1 MVKVTWEY
9 YKRRRNVNFEAF
21 LKGRNIE
28 TYEQLCET
36 LHKMGIMAP
45 KKEEFEE
52 ARPKIEESKLDVV
65 LEEPKAKVEPV
76 TPKPKRKYTRRKK
89 K

>member
-45 KKEEFEE
+45 SQAEFEE
-52 ARPKIEESKLDVV
+52 AKPKVKESK
-65 LEEPKAKVEPV
+65 PSSIQKQKVEIQTTEV
-76 TPKPKRKYTRRKK
+76 QKPKRRYTKRKK

>member
-52 ARPKIEESKLDVV
+52 ARSKIEESKPPLDVIETGTSETI
-65 LEEPKAKVEPV
+65 LDLTLFSIKFLI
-76 TPKPKRKYTRRKK
+76 
-89 K
+89 